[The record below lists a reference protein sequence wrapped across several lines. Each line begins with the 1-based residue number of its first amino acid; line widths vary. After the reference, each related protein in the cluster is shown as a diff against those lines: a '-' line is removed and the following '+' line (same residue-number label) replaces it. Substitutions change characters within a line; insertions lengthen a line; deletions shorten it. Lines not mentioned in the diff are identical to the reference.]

1 MSKRDIQN
9 LTQENYIAKVL
20 DKKDLDIFKNLLP
33 ELKDSWSKRQIY
45 RSEAEIRASVLNDAS
60 FPDNSSK
67 YWQSVREQSIMFE
80 ALINMTFEYREN
92 EIKIEKNKDLLK
104 KENNSY
110 DKKLLEIQLEKLLFF
125 KASMELV
132 AKDRIRELNL
142 WSEIKKELDDGS
154 FDNQNFGVDQLN
166 SLIKKLNYKVKLFN
180 KETTVEEKF
189 NIVSVLQT
197 AKKIK
202 KIKKIKK

>member
-45 RSEAEIRASVLNDAS
+45 RSEAEIRASVLNDVS

-67 YWQSVREQSIMFE
+67 YWQAVREQSVMFE
-80 ALINMTFEYREN
+80 TLINMTFEYREN
-92 EIKIEKNKDLLK
+92 EIKIQKNKNNLE
-104 KENNSY
+104 KETDEYN
-110 DKKLLEIQLEKLLFF
+110 KQLLEIEIEKFLFLR
-125 KASMELV
+125 ASMELV
-132 AKDRIRELNL
+132 AKDRIRELKI
-142 WSEIKKELDDGS
+142 WSEVKKELNDGS
-154 FDNQNFGVDQLN
+154 FDNKNFGTDQLN
-166 SLIKKLNYKVKLFN
+166 SLIKTLNYKSKLFN
-180 KETTVEEKF
+180 SKTSVEEKV
-189 NIVSVLQT
+189 NILSVLQT

-202 KIKKIKK
+202 NKK

>member
-110 DKKLLEIQLEKLLFF
+110 DKKLLEIQLEKLLFL

>member
-1 MSKRDIQN
+1 MSKRDIKN

-104 KENNSY
+104 KENNSH
-110 DKKLLEIQLEKLLFF
+110 DKKLLKIQLEKLLFF

>member
-1 MSKRDIQN
+1 
-9 LTQENYIAKVL
+9 
-20 DKKDLDIFKNLLP
+20 
-33 ELKDSWSKRQIY
+33 
-45 RSEAEIRASVLNDAS
+45 
-60 FPDNSSK
+60 
-67 YWQSVREQSIMFE
+67 
-80 ALINMTFEYREN
+80 
-92 EIKIEKNKDLLK
+92 
-104 KENNSY
+104 
-110 DKKLLEIQLEKLLFF
+110 
-125 KASMELV
+125 MELV

-189 NIVSVLQT
+189 NIISVLQT

-202 KIKKIKK
+202 KIKK

>member
-202 KIKKIKK
+202 KIKK

>member
-1 MSKRDIQN
+1 MTKRDIQN
-9 LTQENYIAKVL
+9 LTQENYISKVL
-20 DKKDLDIFKNLLP
+20 DKKDLNIFKNLLP

-45 RSEAEIRASVLNDAS
+45 RSEVEIRASVLNDAS

-67 YWQSVREQSIMFE
+67 YWQAVREQSIMFE

-92 EIKIEKNKDLLK
+92 EIKIEKNKDLLE
-104 KENNSY
+104 KENNPY

-132 AKDRIRELNL
+132 AKDRIRELKI

-154 FDNQNFGVDQLN
+154 FDNQNFGTDQLN
-166 SLIKKLNYKVKLFN
+166 SLIKKLDYKSKLFN

-202 KIKKIKK
+202 KIKK

>member
-104 KENNSY
+104 KENNSH
-110 DKKLLEIQLEKLLFF
+110 DKKLLKIQLEKLLFF
-125 KASMELV
+125 KAN
-132 AKDRIRELNL
+132 A
-142 WSEIKKELDDGS
+142 
-154 FDNQNFGVDQLN
+154 
-166 SLIKKLNYKVKLFN
+166 
-180 KETTVEEKF
+180 
-189 NIVSVLQT
+189 
-197 AKKIK
+197 
-202 KIKKIKK
+202 

>member
-104 KENNSY
+104 KENNSH
-110 DKKLLEIQLEKLLFF
+110 DKKLLKIQLEKLLFF

-202 KIKKIKK
+202 KIKK